1 MVKIKNF
8 QIDLVTILYKIYINK
23 NKNNSN
29 SQFFKK
35 TKKKIEKKIIKQNFN
50 SILIKFSNSWRGA
63 GIKLRYFKMGKL
75 NPSYLLGYN
84 ELIIFSF
91 YLFNKKKY
99 QNFIDVGANIGLHS
113 IFFDKFNVNV
123 KSFEPDEYH
132 FKELKRNL
140 LLNKTKNVK
149 PYKFAVSNKNGN
161 KTFVRVCDN
170 TTGSHLI
177 GKKKNLYGKL
187 EKFKVKTVNLNKFL
201 NGNCLVKIDAEGS
214 EVDILKSIK
223 KENFLNNDYILEI
236 NNKKNAIKIF
246 NLSKKNK
253 TNIFSQ
259 KIGWKKVEFIN
270 NLPMHHTE
278 GSIIITYQKC
288 LEW

>member
-1 MVKIKNF
+1 
-8 QIDLVTILYKIYINK
+8 
-23 NKNNSN
+23 
-29 SQFFKK
+29 
-35 TKKKIEKKIIKQNFN
+35 
-50 SILIKFSNSWRGA
+50 
-63 GIKLRYFKMGKL
+63 MGKL

-149 PYKFAVSNKNGN
+149 PYKFAVSNKNGD

-177 GKKKNLYGKL
+177 GKKKNPYGKL
-187 EKFKVKTVNLNKFL
+187 EKFKVKTVNLNRFL
-201 NGNCLVKIDAEGS
+201 NGTCLVKIDAEGS

-236 NNKKNAIKIF
+236 NNNKNALKIF

-259 KIGWKKVEFIN
+259 KIGWKKVGSIN
-270 NLPMHHTE
+270 DLPIHHTE
-278 GSIIITYQKC
+278 GSIIITCQKY

>member
-1 MVKIKNF
+1 MVKIQNF
-8 QIDLVTILYKIYINK
+8 KIDLVDILNKIYINK
-23 NKNNSN
+23 NKNYSN
-29 SQFFKK
+29 SEFFKNQ
-35 TKKKIEKKIIKQNFN
+35 KKKIEKKIIKQNFN
-50 SILIKFSNSWRGA
+50 SILIKFSKSLSLT
-63 GIKLRYFKMGKL
+63 KLRYFKMGKL

-140 LLNKTKNVK
+140 LLNKSKNVK
-149 PYKFAVSNKNGN
+149 PYKFAVSNKNGD

-177 GKKKNLYGKL
+177 GKKKNPYGKL
-187 EKFKVKTVNLNKFL
+187 EKFKVKTVNLNRFL
-201 NGNCLVKIDAEGS
+201 NGTCLVKIDAEGS

-236 NNKKNAIKIF
+236 NNNKNALKIF

-259 KIGWKKVEFIN
+259 KIGWKKVGSIN
-270 NLPMHHTE
+270 DLPIHHTE
-278 GSIIITYQKC
+278 GSIIITYQKY
-288 LEW
+288 LDW

>member
-1 MVKIKNF
+1 MAKIQNF
-8 QIDLVTILYKIYINK
+8 KIDLVNILYKIYINK
-23 NKNNSN
+23 NKNYSN
-29 SQFFKK
+29 SEFFKNQ
-35 TKKKIEKKIIKQNFN
+35 KKKIEKKIIKQNFN
-50 SILIKFSNSWRGA
+50 SILIKFSKSLSLT
-63 GIKLRYFKMGKL
+63 KLRYFKMGKL

-170 TTGSHLI
+170 TTGSHII
-177 GKKKNLYGKL
+177 GKKKNPYGKL
-187 EKFKVKTVNLNKFL
+187 EKFKVKTVNLNRFL
-201 NGNCLVKIDAEGS
+201 NGTCLVKIDAEGS

-236 NNKKNAIKIF
+236 NNNKNALKIF

-259 KIGWKKVEFIN
+259 KIGWKKVGSIN
-270 NLPMHHTE
+270 DLPIHHTE
-278 GSIIITYQKC
+278 GSIIITCQKY

>member
-1 MVKIKNF
+1 MAKIQNF
-8 QIDLVTILYKIYINK
+8 KIDLVDILYKIYINK
-23 NKNNSN
+23 NKNYSN
-29 SQFFKK
+29 SEFFKNQ
-35 TKKKIEKKIIKQNFN
+35 KKKIEKKIIKQKFN
-50 SILIKFSNSWRGA
+50 SILIKFSKSLGLV
-63 GIKLRYFKMGKL
+63 KLRYFKMGKL

-140 LLNKTKNVK
+140 LLNKTKNVI

-177 GKKKNLYGKL
+177 GKKKNPYGKL
-187 EKFKVKTVNLNKFL
+187 EKFKVKTVNLNRFL
-201 NGNCLVKIDAEGS
+201 NGTCLVKIDAEGS

-236 NNKKNAIKIF
+236 NNSKNALKIF

-259 KIGWKKVEFIN
+259 KIGWKKVESIN
-270 NLPMHHTE
+270 DLPIHHTE
-278 GSIIITYQKC
+278 GSIIITYQKY

>member
-1 MVKIKNF
+1 MAKIQNF
-8 QIDLVTILYKIYINK
+8 KIDLVDILYKIYINK
-23 NKNNSN
+23 NKNYSN
-29 SQFFKK
+29 SEFFKNQ
-35 TKKKIEKKIIKQNFN
+35 KKKIEKKIIKQKFN
-50 SILIKFSNSWRGA
+50 SILIKFSKSLGLV
-63 GIKLRYFKMGKL
+63 KLRYFKMGKL

-140 LLNKTKNVK
+140 LLNKTKNVI

-177 GKKKNLYGKL
+177 GKKKNPYGKL
-187 EKFKVKTVNLNKFL
+187 EKFKVKTVNLNRFL
-201 NGNCLVKIDAEGS
+201 NGTCLVKIDAEGS

-236 NNKKNAIKIF
+236 NNNKNALKIF

-259 KIGWKKVEFIN
+259 KIGWKKVESIN
-270 NLPMHHTE
+270 DLPIHHTE
-278 GSIIITYQKC
+278 GSIIITYQKY

>member
-1 MVKIKNF
+1 MAKIQNF
-8 QIDLVTILYKIYINK
+8 KIDLVNILYKIYINK
-23 NKNNSN
+23 NKNYSN
-29 SQFFKK
+29 SEFFKNQ
-35 TKKKIEKKIIKQNFN
+35 KKKIEKKIIKQNFN
-50 SILIKFSNSWRGA
+50 SILIKFSKSLSLT
-63 GIKLRYFKMGKL
+63 KLRYFKMGKL

-149 PYKFAVSNKNGN
+149 PYKFAVSNKNGD

-177 GKKKNLYGKL
+177 GKKKNPYGKL
-187 EKFKVKTVNLNKFL
+187 EKFKVKTVNLNRFL
-201 NGNCLVKIDAEGS
+201 NGTCLVKIDAEGS

-236 NNKKNAIKIF
+236 NNNKNALKIF

-259 KIGWKKVEFIN
+259 KIGWKKVGSIN
-270 NLPMHHTE
+270 DLPIHHTE
-278 GSIIITYQKC
+278 GSIIITCQKY

>member
-1 MVKIKNF
+1 MVKIQNF
-8 QIDLVTILYKIYINK
+8 KIDLVDILNKIYINK
-23 NKNNSN
+23 NKNYSN
-29 SQFFKK
+29 SEFFKNQ
-35 TKKKIEKKIIKQNFN
+35 KKKIEKKIIKQNFN
-50 SILIKFSNSWRGA
+50 SILIKFSKSLSLT
-63 GIKLRYFKMGKL
+63 KLRYFKMGKL

-91 YLFNKKKY
+91 YFFNKKKY

-140 LLNKTKNVK
+140 LLNKSKNVK
-149 PYKFAVSNKNGN
+149 PYKFAVSNKNGD

-177 GKKKNLYGKL
+177 GKKKNPYGKL
-187 EKFKVKTVNLNKFL
+187 EKFKVKTVNLNRFL
-201 NGNCLVKIDAEGS
+201 NGTCLVKIDAEGS

-223 KENFLNNDYILEI
+223 KENFLNNDFILEI
-236 NNKKNAIKIF
+236 NNNKNALKIF
-246 NLSKKNK
+246 NISKKNK

-259 KIGWKKVEFIN
+259 KIGWKKVGSIN
-270 NLPMHHTE
+270 DLPIHHTE
-278 GSIIITYQKC
+278 GSIIITYQKY
-288 LEW
+288 LDW